1 LEIYKKF
8 SFDSAHF
15 LPNLPDEHKCSR
27 MHGHTFYI
35 TIYLKGRIDPKT
47 GWIRDFFEIKQLFQ
61 PIHDDLDHRIL
72 NDINGLE
79 NPTSEHL
86 AKWIWGK
93 MIQALPE
100 LSKIEVAETCTTGC
114 IYEGE

>member
-1 LEIYKKF
+1 
-8 SFDSAHF
+8 
-15 LPNLPDEHKCSR
+15 

-35 TIYLKGRIDPKT
+35 TIFVKGLVDPNI
-47 GWIRDFFEIKQLFQ
+47 GWIKDFFEIKQLFQ
-61 PIHDDLDHRIL
+61 PIHDELDHRVL
-72 NDINGLE
+72 NDIKGLE

-86 AKWIWGK
+86 AKWIWDKVK
-93 MIQALPE
+93 MVLPE